1 MKARTVAAWSWIH
14 KWSSLV
20 CTLFMLLLCLTGLPL
35 IFHHEIEYLAG
46 DAVSTAEMPAD
57 TPRFNLDQLVDNA
70 RARFPGKYV
79 MYLSQE
85 EDDKSF
91 WYVALADRLD
101 ETEKFDVAVLDART
115 GEHLKAPDF
124 YSGFMYWMARLHID
138 LFMGL
143 PGMLFLGFMGLL
155 LVLSIVSGVVL
166 YAPFMQ
172 KLRYGEVR
180 RARSRRLYWLDLHN
194 LLGITTVAWALVV
207 GVTGVINTL
216 EEPTV
221 SYWREH
227 HLQPWLAQYG
237 DGEPPPPTR
246 FASLDAAVR
255 QAEAEQPGMQLSY
268 IAFPGVLGGTPHH
281 YSIYLQGSTPF
292 TSKLYQPVLV
302 DVLTGESAGSVPP
315 PWYLQAL
322 YLSQPLHFGDY
333 GGMPMKILWAVLDL
347 ITIVVLVSGLYLWLW
362 KPGRQGRPL
371 ARPDVSPAGAA
382 AVDGGYRSAPRPTA
396 APPVFRIPLL
406 LAGLTLLGLIAGLL
420 GDGLLDGLA
429 WAGLGLPVLL
439 GLHKALDGHGRR
451 RGRQGDDQALTRPDV
466 RADGGVTDGLRPP
479 GPGVPTQP

>member
-1 MKARTVAAWSWIH
+1 MKAKTVATWSWVH

-35 IFHHEIEYLAG
+35 IFHHEIEHLAG
-46 DAVSTAEMPAD
+46 DAISTAELPAD
-57 TPRFNLDQLVDNA
+57 TPRFDLDRLVDNA

-85 EDDKSF
+85 EDDDSF
-91 WYVALADRLD
+91 WYVAMADRLD

-115 GEHLKAPDF
+115 GKHLQAPDF

-155 LVLSIVSGVVL
+155 LVASIISGIVL

-180 RARSRRLYWLDLHN
+180 RNRSRRLYWLDLHN
-194 LLGITTVAWALVV
+194 LLGITTLAWALVV

-221 SYWREH
+221 NYWREH
-227 HLQPWLAQYG
+227 HLQPWLQQYAQS
-237 DGEPPPPTR
+237 ETPPPER
-246 FASLDAAVR
+246 FGSLDAAVR
-255 QAEAEQPGMQLSY
+255 QAEIEEPGMRLSF

-281 YSIYLQGSTPF
+281 YTIYLQGTTAF
-292 TSKLYQPVLV
+292 TSKLYQPVLI
-302 DVLTGESAGSVPP
+302 DVLTGKSAGSVPS
-315 PWYLQAL
+315 PWYLQTL

-347 ITIVVLVSGLYLWLW
+347 ITIVVLVSGLYLWQW
-362 KPGRQGRPL
+362 KPGRDGRT
-371 ARPDVSPAGAA
+371 AA
-382 AVDGGYRSAPRPTA
+382 APDA
-396 APPVFRIPLL
+396 APTRKMAGEHSAQSAATRTAYPVFRTPLA
-406 LAGLTLLGLIAGLL
+406 LAALVLLGLVAGLL
-420 GDGLLDGLA
+420 GDGGADMLA
-429 WAGLGLPVLL
+429 WAGLGIPVLVC
-439 GLHKALDGHGRR
+439 LHKTMRKPKTDAGPAATSALASAPREDGEHDPIRSNG
-451 RGRQGDDQALTRPDV
+451 
-466 RADGGVTDGLRPP
+466 
-479 GPGVPTQP
+479 